1 MELKNPDRAFY
12 AAVCAKKLLIA
23 NMGNVCMRIISDEK
37 FFFWIMT
44 FVFVLAIILSI
55 LFFYYIYKSFEE
67 EKIQAKQ
74 KKDSKTNSDNKRL

>member
-12 AAVCAKKLLIA
+12 AAACAKILLIA
-23 NMGNVCMRIISDEK
+23 NMGNVCMWIISDGK
-37 FFFWIMT
+37 VFFWIMI

-74 KKDSKTNSDNKRL
+74 KKDSETNSDNKRL